1 MNENVNRNK
10 IEVKFILNDKKVS
23 LQVSAQETL
32 LEMLRE
38 KLGIKSPKCGCDL
51 GDCGACTV
59 FLDGVTV
66 RSCLVLA
73 AEMNN
78 REVLTLEGLMK
89 RDANAKDGLTDLQRY
104 FLNKNSFQCGYC
116 APGVILSATE
126 LLQKNPHPSKE
137 EIQEGLSGNLCR
149 CTGYKPIIDAVTEC
163 ANDTNL

>member
-1 MNENVNRNK
+1 MKVVFK
-10 IEVKFILNDKKVS
+10 LNDQKIS
-23 LQVSAQETL
+23 LEVSAQETL
-32 LEMLRE
+32 LEMLRD

-89 RDANAKDGLTDLQRY
+89 RSGGKDGLTDLQRH
-104 FLNKNSFQCGYC
+104 FLNKNSFQCGFC
-116 APGVILSATE
+116 APGMILSATE
-126 LLQKNPHPSKE
+126 LLEKNPHPTKE
-137 EIQEGLSGNLCR
+137 EIKEGLSGNLCR
-149 CTGYKPIIDAVTEC
+149 CTGYKPIIDAVIESIS
-163 ANDTNL
+163 